1 MIESERDE
9 LTALLLQLK
18 QIQQTAGVA
27 EPNTTILTTSQTDT
41 NDVWDSLAFD
51 PVLSDADNS
60 PDETSASLPKT
71 PNPIGQLPIEDQ
83 IIALPSNG
91 NTSHIYRGLEI
102 THRMSLADEQL
113 NQIRNLI
120 AEKSFQFSHV
130 IRVSPRKGV
139 TTRARAVVR
148 KLNHQI
154 AEHCRFYTRC
164 RSSLLIL
171 VADPSILSRFKVLNP
186 VDVVSSTAVLN
197 PNQPGSTSIKL
208 SWIWQSSA
216 RNIIGYASPASHLS
230 REMADA
236 SSSQASDPED
246 LVADFP
252 SLLEC
257 TSICPHLNNILNI
270 PSPARS
276 LAARTCSKNAMARR
290 GYTNYL

>member
-27 EPNTTILTTSQTDT
+27 EPNTTILTTPDT
-41 NDVWDSLAFD
+41 VTIDVWDRLAFD
-51 PVLSDADNS
+51 AVLTDAVYS
-60 PDETSASLPKT
+60 VDEGPASLPT
-71 PNPIGQLPIEDQ
+71 THRPTGQLPIEDQ

-91 NTSHIYRGLEI
+91 NASNIYRGLEI
-102 THRMSLADEQL
+102 THRMSLAEEQL

-120 AEKSFQFSHV
+120 ADKSFQYSHV

-139 TTRARAVVR
+139 TTRARAAVR

-154 AEHCRFYTRC
+154 AEHCRFYARC

-171 VADPSILSRFKVLNP
+171 VAEPSIISRFKVLNP
-186 VDVVSSTAVLN
+186 VDVVGSTAVLN

-208 SWIWQSSA
+208 SWIWQSSS
-216 RNIIGYASPASHLS
+216 RNIIGYTGNATQPG
-230 REMADA
+230 RDVADA
-236 SSSQASDPED
+236 SSSLPGHPSDVVED
-246 LVADFP
+246 LP

-257 TSICPHLNNILNI
+257 
-270 PSPARS
+270 
-276 LAARTCSKNAMARR
+276 
-290 GYTNYL
+290 